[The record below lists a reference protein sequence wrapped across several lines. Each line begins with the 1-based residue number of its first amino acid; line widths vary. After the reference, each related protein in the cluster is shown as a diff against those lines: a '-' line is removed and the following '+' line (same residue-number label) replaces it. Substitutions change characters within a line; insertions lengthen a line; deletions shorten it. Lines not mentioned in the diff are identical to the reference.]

1 VTDGSVEPASTFDY
15 AARDRGGALVTGSL
29 AADSITAVVT
39 RLKDMGYAPIAI
51 TETGSG
57 PAARRRGLP
66 GLWQRSVPPA
76 ELALCCRHLGS
87 LLDAGLPL
95 LRALSA
101 VRRQTAHP
109 LLAQALAE
117 VGAAV
122 SAGAPLAGALA
133 RHPRVFP
140 PLLVTA
146 VTAGEAGGMV
156 DLVLLAFADML
167 AADARLQAQ
176 TTAVVRDPC
185 RLAVLAAL
193 VFGGVVV
200 FAVRPLT
207 QTLRAV
213 GSPPPPLTVV
223 LLTAG
228 AVATLMGLVLLV
240 LALLIAG
247 GAALRGNRGAPDS
260 KARAALESATLRL
273 PGIGGLLRTVA
284 VARFARTL
292 GCLRHCGVPLL
303 HSLQVAAA
311 AADTMA
317 VRRAVQAMRD
327 SALRG
332 QPLGAALGDH
342 PVVPAVPAALLMQ
355 RTEEGLDAGLVAIGD
370 LAELEVA
377 TRAATVRAAIEP
389 ALVLGLAVLVGW
401 VAAVLYLPLT
411 RAIELLR

>member
-1 VTDGSVEPASTFDY
+1 
-15 AARDRGGALVTGSL
+15 
-29 AADSITAVVT
+29 
-39 RLKDMGYAPIAI
+39 M
-51 TETGSG
+51 
-57 PAARRRGLP
+57 
-66 GLWQRSVPPA
+66 
-76 ELALCCRHLGS
+76 
-87 LLDAGLPL
+87 
-95 LRALSA
+95 
-101 VRRQTAHP
+101 
-109 LLAQALAE
+109 
-117 VGAAV
+117 
-122 SAGAPLAGALA
+122 
-133 RHPRVFP
+133 
-140 PLLVTA
+140 
-146 VTAGEAGGMV
+146 
-156 DLVLLAFADML
+156 
-167 AADARLQAQ
+167 
-176 TTAVVRDPC
+176 
-185 RLAVLAAL
+185 
-193 VFGGVVV
+193 
-200 FAVRPLT
+200 
-207 QTLRAV
+207 
-213 GSPPPPLTVV
+213 
-223 LLTAG
+223 
-228 AVATLMGLVLLV
+228 LLV

-260 KARAALESATLRL
+260 RARAALESATLRL